1 VTSGECRDEK
11 QKFIFSIL
19 TCPISIINVLRRKG
33 MTRGRPIFASTVLVL
48 WACSSACAQTFPTPD
63 YFSNLRSRPQ
73 VPSSVPGPQG
83 LKDFLVDGKLRL
95 TLDDAIRLTLMNSTD
110 VRLNELPVESA
121 KFSLER
127 AFAPFDPTGT
137 SSFTTSRSASPSFT
151 QLAGA
156 PTLSSLSQQSQFG
169 YSQTL
174 ETGANYQVGFSA
186 SKSSTNSIFNFFN
199 PSLFSSMNLSF
210 TQPLLRGRGFFP
222 NRAPIVIARRNL
234 EESRATFEAS
244 VNDTIQL
251 VVTQYWNA
259 VQARES
265 LAVQNKA
272 LDLSEATYKQ
282 QKRSLELG
290 AIPPLDIYR
299 SESDVA
305 TRRVAVIQSE
315 YALKQANDLLRRTI
329 GADLDNYF
337 RALDLELTEK
347 PEPTGEL
354 VSLDEAT
361 ALQRAQA
368 RRPEFEALRE
378 ALANDETSIRL
389 AHNSLLPD
397 LRLSGAYSSAG
408 LGGNQFDINTT
419 PPVLIS
425 RGGFGDALG
434 QVFGFG
440 FPTYGFS
447 VTLNLPIK
455 NHAAQADLGNA
466 LVTRRRGLYLERQ
479 LHQAVTLEVANVIH
493 QLEEAKL
500 ALAAAG
506 IARDLAQ
513 KTREADQR
521 KYDLGTETIFFVLDA
536 QNALAQAELNYL
548 QAEVGYDLAITA
560 VDHATGELLERHKVQ
575 IAQAAH

>member
-1 VTSGECRDEK
+1 
-11 QKFIFSIL
+11 
-19 TCPISIINVLRRKG
+19 
-33 MTRGRPIFASTVLVL
+33 MTRGRLLLGAFLLAL
-48 WACSSACAQTFPTPD
+48 WAGISASAQTFPTPE
-63 YFSNLRSRPQ
+63 YFGQLRSRPV

-83 LKDFLVDGKLRL
+83 LKDYLVDGKLRL

-110 VRLNELPVESA
+110 VHLNELPVESA

-127 AFAPFDPTGT
+127 SFAPFDPAAT

-174 ETGANYQVGFSA
+174 ETGTNYQVGFSA
-186 SKSSTNSIFNFFN
+186 SKSSTNSVFNFFN
-199 PSLFSSMNLSF
+199 PSLFTSLNLSF
-210 TQPLLRGRGFFP
+210 TQPLLRDRGFFP
-222 NRAPIVIARRNL
+222 NRAPIVIAQRNL
-234 EESRATFEAS
+234 AESRATFQTS
-244 VNDTIQL
+244 VNDTIQQ
-251 VVTQYWNA
+251 VVIQYWNT
-259 VQARES
+259 VQAREG
-265 LAVQNKA
+265 LAVQHKA
-272 LDLSEATYKQ
+272 LDLAEATYKQ
-282 QKRSLELG
+282 QKRALELG

-299 SESDVA
+299 SESEVA

-315 YALKQANDLLRRTI
+315 YALKQAEDQLRRTI

-347 PEPTGEL
+347 PEPSGEL

-361 ALQRAQA
+361 ALQRAMT
-368 RRPEFEALRE
+368 RRPEFEALHE
-378 ALANDETSIRL
+378 SLANDETSIRL
-389 AHNSLLPD
+389 AHNGLLPD
-397 LRLSGAYSSAG
+397 LRLNGFYSSSG
-408 LGGNQFDINTT
+408 LGGNQFDITTT
-419 PPVLIS
+419 PPALIS

-440 FPTYGFS
+440 FPTYGFTM
-447 VTLNLPIK
+447 TLNLPIK
-455 NHAAQADLGNA
+455 NRAAQADLGNA

-513 KTREADQR
+513 KTLEADQR

-548 QAEVGYDLAITA
+548 QAEVTYDLAITA
-560 VDHATGELLERHKVQ
+560 VDHATGELLERHKIQ
-575 IAQAAH
+575 IAQATQ

>member
-1 VTSGECRDEK
+1 
-11 QKFIFSIL
+11 
-19 TCPISIINVLRRKG
+19 
-33 MTRGRPIFASTVLVL
+33 MTRGRLLFGSLLLVL
-48 WACSSACAQTFPTPD
+48 WTGASAGAQTFPTPE
-63 YFSNLRSRPQ
+63 YFGRLRARPQ
-73 VPSSVPGPQG
+73 VPTSVPGPQG
-83 LKDFLVDGKLRL
+83 LKDYLVDGKLRL

-110 VRLNELPVESA
+110 VHLNELPVESA
-121 KFSLER
+121 KFSVDR
-127 AFAPFDPTGT
+127 AYAPFDPMAT
-137 SSFTTSRSASPSFT
+137 SSFTTSRATSPSYT

-156 PTLSSLSQQSQFG
+156 NTLSSLNQQSQFG
-169 YSQTL
+169 YAQTF
-174 ETGANYQVGFSA
+174 ETGTSFQAGFSA
-186 SKSSTNSIFNFFN
+186 SKSSTNSVFNFFN
-199 PSLFSSMNLSF
+199 PSLISSFNLSF
-210 TQPLLRGRGFFP
+210 MQPLLRGRGLFP

-234 EESRATFEAS
+234 AESRANFEAS
-244 VNDTIQL
+244 VNDTIQQ
-251 VVTQYWNA
+251 VVTQYWAA

-272 LDLSEATYKQ
+272 LDLAQATYKQ
-282 QKRSLELG
+282 QKRALELG

-299 SESDVA
+299 SESEVA
-305 TRRVAVIQSE
+305 TLRVAVIQSE
-315 YALKQANDLLRRTI
+315 YNLKQADDLLRRTI

-337 RALDLELTEK
+337 RALDLDLTEK

-361 ALQRAQA
+361 ALQRAVA

-378 ALANDETSIRL
+378 ALANDETGIRV

-397 LRLSGAYSSAG
+397 LRLSGIYSSSG
-408 LGGNQFDINTT
+408 LGGNQFDINNT
-419 PPVLIS
+419 PPSLIS

-440 FPTYGFS
+440 YPTYGFT
-447 VTLNLPIK
+447 VTLNLPVK
-455 NHAAQADLGNA
+455 NHSAQADLGSA
-466 LVTRRRGLYLERQ
+466 LVARRRGLYLERQ

-500 ALAAAG
+500 ALAASG

-513 KTREADQR
+513 KTLEADQR

-548 QAEVGYDLAITA
+548 QAEVTYDLAIAA

>member
-1 VTSGECRDEK
+1 MSRGQRIFVT
-11 QKFIFSIL
+11 
-19 TCPISIINVLRRKG
+19 
-33 MTRGRPIFASTVLVL
+33 TVLIL
-48 WACSSACAQTFPTPD
+48 WAGISAYGQTFPTPN
-63 YFSNLRSRPQ
+63 YFSNLRSSPQ
-73 VPSSVPGPQG
+73 IASSLPGPQG
-83 LKDFLVDGKLRL
+83 LKDYLVDGKLRL

-121 KFSLER
+121 KLSVER
-127 AFAPFDPTGT
+127 AYAPFDPVAT
-137 SSFTTSRSASPSFT
+137 SSFSATRLISPSIT

-156 PTLSSLSQQSQFG
+156 PTLSSLSQLSQFG
-169 YSQTL
+169 YSQTF
-174 ETGANYQVGFSA
+174 ETGTNYQVGFTA
-186 SKSSTNSIFNFFN
+186 SKTSDNSIFDFFN
-199 PSLFSSMNLSF
+199 PSLQSSFNLSF
-210 TQPLLRGRGFFP
+210 TQPLLRGRGIFP

-234 EESRATFEAS
+234 AESVATFEAS
-244 VNDTIQL
+244 VNDSIQQ
-251 VVTQYWNA
+251 VVAQYWSA
-259 VQARES
+259 VQAREG
-265 LAVQNKA
+265 LVVQNKA
-272 LDLSEATYKQ
+272 LDLAEATYKQ
-282 QKRSLELG
+282 QKRALELG

-299 SESDVA
+299 SESEVA

-315 YALKQANDLLRRTI
+315 YTLKQAEDQLRRTI

-337 RALDLELTEK
+337 RALDLDLTEK
-347 PEPTGEL
+347 AQPTGEL

-361 ALQRAQA
+361 ALQRALA

-397 LRLSGAYSSAG
+397 LRLSGSYSSSG
-408 LGGNQFDINTT
+408 LGGNQFDITTT

-440 FPTYGFS
+440 YPTYG
-447 VTLNLPIK
+447 VTLTLNLPIK
-455 NHAAQADLGNA
+455 NRAAQADQGNA
-466 LVTRRRGLYLERQ
+466 LVTHRRGLYLERQ
-479 LHQAVTLEVANVIH
+479 LHQAITQEVANVIH

-513 KTREADQR
+513 KTLEADQR

-548 QAEVGYDLAITA
+548 QAEVTYDLAVTA
-560 VDHATGELLERHKVQ
+560 VDHATGELLDRHKVQ
-575 IAQAAH
+575 IAQATH

>member
-1 VTSGECRDEK
+1 MLRSVS
-11 QKFIFSIL
+11 L
-19 TCPISIINVLRRKG
+19 AVL
-33 MTRGRPIFASTVLVL
+33 FACL
-48 WACSSACAQTFPTPD
+48 SAGAQTFPTPE
-63 YFSNLRSRPQ
+63 YFGQLKSAPE
-73 VPSSVPGPQG
+73 VPSSLPAPQG
-83 LKDFLVDGKLRL
+83 LKDCLVDGKLRL
-95 TLDDAIRLTLMNSTD
+95 TLEDAIRLALMNSTD
-110 VRLNELPVESA
+110 VRLNELPVESS

-127 AFAPFDPTGT
+127 ASAPFDPTAT
-137 SSFTTSRSASPSFT
+137 SSFTTSRSTSPSFT

-156 PTLSSLSQQSQFG
+156 PTLSSLNQQSQFG

-174 ETGANYQVGFSA
+174 ETGTNYQIGFSA
-186 SKSSTNSIFNFFN
+186 NKSSTNSIFNFFN
-199 PSLFSSMNLSF
+199 PSLFTSLNLSF

-234 EESRATFEAS
+234 AESRAAFEAS
-244 VNDTIQL
+244 VNDTIQQ

-259 VQARES
+259 VQAREG

-272 LDLSEATYKQ
+272 LDLAQATYKQ
-282 QKRSLELG
+282 QKRALELG

-299 SESDVA
+299 SESEVA

-315 YALKQANDLLRRTI
+315 YNVKQADDLLRRTV

-337 RALDLELTEK
+337 RALDLDLTEK
-347 PEPTGEL
+347 PEPSGEL
-354 VSLDEAT
+354 VTLDEAT
-361 ALQRAQA
+361 ALQRALA

-378 ALANDETSIRL
+378 GLANDETSIRL

-397 LRLSGAYSSAG
+397 LRLSGNYSSAG

-419 PPVLIS
+419 PPALLS

-440 FPTYGFS
+440 YPTYGFT

-466 LVTRRRGLYLERQ
+466 QLNRRRRLYLERQ

-506 IARDLAQ
+506 IARGLAQ
-513 KTREADQR
+513 KTLEADQR

-548 QAEVGYDLAITA
+548 QAEVTYDLAITA
-560 VDHATGELLERHKVQ
+560 VDHATGELLERHKIQ